1 MKVYSRAPCCP
12 VAAAS
17 RPALL
22 GGHVLA
28 LSSAPSA
35 GQAAPSAVHSSQ
47 VDFC

>member
-1 MKVYSRAPCCP
+1 
-12 VAAAS
+12 S

-35 GQAAPSAVHSSQ
+35 GQAAPNAVHCS
-47 VDFC
+47 